1 MNAFVK
7 SLLDRKIVSI
17 KNINNV
23 DCIVLTK
30 PTSILITKSIQE
42 RIKAVYP
49 VSSEIG
55 GCISMKV
62 LEGGSLASND
72 IFFFSNTQTDPSK
85 YSPDYSEFYRAV
97 QLIQARNELPFFFHT
112 HPTKL
117 GINGYDFK
125 SANFYLTSSLADR
138 DASFYP
144 IQYSDISLVMPQTI
158 FVRDQRFT
166 GGLGVGMY
174 SGDIFPLSFARL
186 GNVEIIALQITALIV
201 VLGLS
206 NRKYGVLKFLFIVLA
221 VVVTYY
227 LYNKPK
233 YKSLENGD
241 ILITV

>member
-7 SLLDRKIVSI
+7 SLLDRKIVSR
-17 KNINNV
+17 KTINDV

-62 LEGGSLASND
+62 LEGGSLASTNVY
-72 IFFFSNTQTDPSK
+72 FFRNTQTDSSK

-97 QLIQARNELPFFFHT
+97 QLIQANNELPFFFHT

-125 SANFYLTSSLADR
+125 SANFYLTSSLQDR

-144 IQYSDISLVMPQTI
+144 IMYSDVSLVMPQSI
-158 FVRDQRFT
+158 FVRDERFT

-174 SGDIFPLSFARL
+174 SGDIFPLSFNRL
-186 GNVEIIALQITALIV
+186 GNVEIIALEIVSLIV
-201 VLGLS
+201 FVTLL
-206 NRKYGVLKFLFIVLA
+206 NKKYSVLKFSFLIVA
-221 VVVTYY
+221 IVIVYY
-227 LYNKPK
+227 LYHKPK
-233 YKSLENGD
+233 YTSRENGD
-241 ILITV
+241 VLITV